1 MVLSTVERPRFGN
14 LRAAPN
20 HRLGEVVE
28 VLRERSRDFRDEVV
42 DVRDVGMN
50 AYSGALQLGKEQVDL
65 QPWALSQLGAKL
77 GIPGNY
83 LAKCEPALR
92 AQNVN
97 HWLSQESGKLL
108 LRMDGNEVRA
118 VLSTRYQSV
127 SNEELALSLVQALPE
142 ETPVRFELTETRF
155 ELQIIGESG
164 MQVDLLHRGLHVTNS
179 EVGAASVSLS
189 ALIYRTVCLNGLIL
203 SGGAAYTFA
212 RRHIGRVDL
221 NGVVHGEVTRLL
233 EASGEAAGQFQGL
246 LGVKMP
252 NQLKA
257 LERIVERYELTK
269 DQAQAMVLAFNE
281 EPGET
286 LFHTVNAVTR
296 AGNDEALSLDHR
308 RQLQETGGRLLTLA
322 QQGNRW
328 LD

>member
-1 MVLSTVERPRFGN
+1 MVFSTVERARFGN

-28 VLRERSRDFRDEVV
+28 VLRERSKDFHDEVV

-50 AYSGALQLGKEQVDL
+50 AYSGALQLGKEQAEL

-97 HWLSQESGKLL
+97 HWLNQESGKLL

-127 SNEELALSLVQALPE
+127 SNEDIAVALVSTLPE

-155 ELQIIGESG
+155 ELQVIGESG

-189 ALIYRTVCLNGLIL
+189 ALVYRTVCLNGLIMGRG
-203 SGGAAYTFA
+203 SYTFV
-212 RRHIGRVDL
+212 RRHIGQVDL
-221 NGVVHGEVTRLL
+221 NTVVHGEVTRLL
-233 EASGEAAGQFQGL
+233 DASGEAAGQFQGL

-269 DQAQAMVLAFNE
+269 DQGQAMVNAFNV

-286 LFHTVNAVTR
+286 LYHTVNAVTR

-322 QQGNRW
+322 SEGHRW

>member
-1 MVLSTVERPRFGN
+1 MVLSTVERARFGN

-28 VLRERSRDFRDEVV
+28 VLRSRAGGFHDEIV
-42 DVRDVGMN
+42 DVRDVGM
-50 AYSGALQLGKEQVDL
+50 SPDDGALHVGREATEL

-83 LAKCEPALR
+83 LAKCAPDIR

-97 HWLSQESGKLL
+97 HWLGKESGKLL

-127 SNEELALSLVQALPE
+127 SNEDLALSLAQTLPE
-142 ETPVRFELTETRF
+142 DTPVRFELTETHF

-189 ALIYRTVCLNGLIL
+189 ALIYRTVCLNGLIMGRG
-203 SGGAAYTFA
+203 SYTFA
-212 RRHIGRVDL
+212 RRHIGQVDL
-221 NGVVHGEVTRLL
+221 NNVVHGEVSRLL
-233 EASGEAAGQFQGL
+233 DASGEAAGQFQGL

-252 NQLKA
+252 DQWKA
-257 LERIVERYELTK
+257 LERVVERYELTK
-269 DQAQAMVLAFNE
+269 DQGQAMVNALNQ

-296 AGNDEALSLDHR
+296 AGNDEGLSLDHR
-308 RQLQETGGRLLTLA
+308 RELQEVGGRLLTLA
-322 QQGNRW
+322 QQGTRW

>member
-1 MVLSTVERPRFGN
+1 MVLSTVERARFGN

-28 VLRERSRDFRDEVV
+28 ILRERSKDFHDEVV
-42 DVRDVGMN
+42 DLRDVGMN
-50 AYSGALQLGKEQVDL
+50 AYSGALQLGKEHVEL

-97 HWLSQESGKLL
+97 HWLNQESGKLL
-108 LRMDGNEVRA
+108 LRMDGGQVRA

-127 SNEELALSLVQALPE
+127 SNDDLAVALSSALPE

-155 ELQIIGESG
+155 ELQVIGESG

-189 ALIYRTVCLNGLIL
+189 ALIYRTVCLNGLIMGRG
-203 SGGAAYTFA
+203 SYTFA
-212 RRHIGRVDL
+212 RRHIGQVDL
-221 NGVVHGEVTRLL
+221 NNVVHGEVSRLL
-233 EASGEAAGQFQGL
+233 DASGEAAGRFQGL

-252 NQLKA
+252 DQLKA
-257 LERIVERYELTK
+257 LERVVERYELTK
-269 DQAQAMVLAFNE
+269 DQGQAMVNALNQ

-296 AGNDEALSLDHR
+296 AGNDEGLSLDHR
-308 RQLQETGGRLLTLA
+308 RELQEVGGRLLTLA
-322 QQGNRW
+322 NEGHRW

>member
-1 MVLSTVERPRFGN
+1 MVQTIMERPRFGN

-28 VLRERSRDFRDEVV
+28 VLRNRASGFHDEIV
-42 DVRDVGMN
+42 DVRDVSM
-50 AYSGALQLGKEQVDL
+50 SPDDGALHVGREATEL
-65 QPWALSQLGAKL
+65 QPWALSQLGSKL

-83 LAKCEPALR
+83 LAKCEPEIR

-97 HWLSQESGKLL
+97 HWLSKESGKLL

-127 SNEELALSLVQALPE
+127 SNEDLALSLAQTLPE
-142 ETPVRFELTETRF
+142 DRPVRFELTETHF

-164 MQVDLLHRGLHVTNS
+164 MQVDLLHRGLHLTNS

-189 ALIYRTVCLNGLIL
+189 ALIYRTVCLNGLIM
-203 SGGAAYTFA
+203 GHGMFTFA

-221 NGVVHGEVTRLL
+221 NEVVQGEVTRLL
-233 EASGEAAGQFQGL
+233 DASGEAAGQFQNTL
-246 LGVKMP
+246 NVRMP
-252 NQLKA
+252 DQFKA
-257 LERIVERYELTK
+257 LERVVERYELNK
-269 DQAQAMVLAFNE
+269 EQAQAMQLAFNA

-286 LFHTVNAVTR
+286 LFHTINAVTR

-322 QQGNRW
+322 SEGRRW